1 MGKIILP
8 NELEIL
14 SGESAL
20 SPIAAGLG
28 DIQEEGASLPLE
40 CGLKEIERN
49 LYLRAGKPDL
59 VIVAAR
65 PGTGKTAFACQ
76 LGLEVAK
83 RGNVHMFSLE
93 MTKEQLKTRIMSI
106 DSEVPARRL
115 CMLPEDRK
123 QRINSRLASMGFF
136 IDDTNGISVNHLI
149 NRALQLHQTKPISM
163 VIVDYLQIVNVT
175 ERRTKAEEVGHVTD
189 QLKALAKRISAPVVA
204 LAQMNRNVEGRSHYV
219 KDPTPQMSDLADS
232 AQIEKCADLIMFLH
246 KPSMYDVNMPK
257 DLIKVYVAKNRNG
270 ESKPFQLRYSGEIY
284 KFFDDNS
291 AERGL

>member
-1 MGKIILP
+1 MLTKDIEVVY
-8 NELEIL
+8 N
-14 SGESAL
+14 ESAL
-20 SPIAAGLG
+20 SPVAAGLG
-28 DIQEEGASLPLE
+28 DIQEEGVSTPLQ
-40 CGLKEIERN
+40 CGIKEIEKN
-49 LYLRAGKPDL
+49 HYLRAGKPDL

-76 LGLEVAK
+76 LGLEVARK
-83 RGNVHMFSLE
+83 GNVYMFSLE

-106 DSEVPARRL
+106 ESEVPARRL
-115 CMLPEDRK
+115 HMLPDDRK
-123 QRINSRLASMGFF
+123 LRINKQLGSLGFF
-136 IDDTNGISVNHLI
+136 IDDTNGISINHLI
-149 NRALQLHQTKPISM
+149 NRALQLHQTKPISLI
-163 VIVDYLQIVNVT
+163 IVDYLQIVNVT
-175 ERRTKAEEVGHVTD
+175 ERRTKAEEVGYVTD

-232 AQIEKCADLIMFLH
+232 AQIEKCADMIMFLH

-270 ESKPFQLRYSGEIY
+270 ESKPFKLRYSGEIY

-291 AERGL
+291 AENGI